1 MTQSPPTAFDI
12 ADMTWPPPP
21 YRPPVPAVTGTDGV
35 RRFDGITY
43 ATTPGYR
50 PRLLDVQVPAGDGPF
65 PAVVWI
71 HGGGWLDG
79 DRRYPPPTVPAA
91 LLHGAVLAAGLAL
104 VSIDYRHSLEAPF
117 PAQLHDVKAA
127 IRYVRA
133 FAGDLGVDPDR
144 IGVWGESAGG
154 HLAALAGLVGPAG
167 AGAADGTAGAAG
179 AEAAGTDAVVADAAG
194 TDAVV
199 ADAVALEGTQGVG
212 SGETGVLAVVDW
224 YGVSDLVAL
233 AAHPMPPMPSGAEFP
248 DPYEALLG
256 ASVADRPDLARAA
269 SPVTY
274 ADGSNP
280 PPPFLLVH
288 GTRDGLV
295 PYSQSEVLAA
305 ALKGAGGEVTLKP
318 VEGADHIFLGSPDIA
333 SIVGD
338 SVAFLAR
345 HLGAGA

>member
-1 MTQSPPTAFDI
+1 MTPSHPAELDL

-21 YRPPVPAVTGTDGV
+21 YQPPVPPVTDAHGV
-35 RRFDGITY
+35 RRFDGVTY

-50 PRLLDVQVPAGDGPF
+50 PRLLDVQVPSGEGPF

-91 LLHGAVLAAGLAL
+91 LLHGSVLAAGLAL

-127 IRYVRA
+127 IRYVRR
-133 FAGDLGVDPDR
+133 FADVLGVDPDR
-144 IGVWGESAGG
+144 LAVWGESAGG
-154 HLAALAGLVGPAG
+154 HLAALAGLVGPG
-167 AGAADGTAGAAG
+167 SED
-179 AEAAGTDAVVADAAG
+179 AE
-194 TDAVV
+194 
-199 ADAVALEGTQGVG
+199 ALEGTHGVG
-212 SGETGVLAVVDW
+212 AGETGVRAVVDW

-233 AAHPMPPMPSGAEFP
+233 AGHPLPGMPAGVEFP

-256 ASVADRPDLARAA
+256 GAEAERPALARAA

-274 ADGSNP
+274 AKGSN

-295 PYSQSEVLAA
+295 PFSQSEALAE
-305 ALKGAGGEVTLKP
+305 ALAGAGGDVTLRP
-318 VEGADHIFLGSPDIA
+318 VEGADHIFLGSPDIPE
-333 SIVGD
+333 IVSE

-345 HLGAGA
+345 HLDAG

>member
-1 MTQSPPTAFDI
+1 MTQSPPAAFDL

-21 YRPPVPAVTGTDGV
+21 YQSPVPPVTGADGV
-35 RRFDGITY
+35 RRFDGVTY

-50 PRLLDVQVPAGDGPF
+50 PRLLDVQVPVGEGPF

-91 LLHGAVLAAGLAL
+91 LLHGAVLGAGLAL

-133 FAGDLGVDPDR
+133 FADVLGIDPDR

-154 HLAALAGLVGPAG
+154 HLAALAGLTRPDGPGG
-167 AGAADGTAGAAG
+167 A
-179 AEAAGTDAVVADAAG
+179 V
-194 TDAVV
+194 
-199 ADAVALEGTQGVG
+199 LEGTQGVTP
-212 SGETGVLAVVDW
+212 GETGVLAVVDW

-233 AAHPMPPMPSGAEFP
+233 AGHPLPPMASGLEFP

-256 ASVADRPDLARAA
+256 ASVAERPEAARAA

-274 ADGSNP
+274 ADGSN

-305 ALKGAGGEVTLKP
+305 ALRSAGGEVVLQP
-318 VEGADHIFLGSPDIA
+318 VEGADHIFLGSPDIPA
-333 SIVGD
+333 IVEE
-338 SVAFLAR
+338 SVAFLAG
-345 HLGAGA
+345 HLGGAPQNGLRQGRGQALG

>member
-1 MTQSPPTAFDI
+1 MTQSPTAGLDL

-21 YRPPVPAVTGTDGV
+21 YQPPVPPRTGADGV
-35 RRFDGITY
+35 RLFDGVTY
-43 ATTPGYR
+43 ATTPGFR
-50 PRLLDVQVPAGDGPF
+50 PRLLDVRTPAGEGPF

-79 DRRYPPPTVPAA
+79 DRRYPPPTVPAE
-91 LLHGAVLAAGLAL
+91 LLHGAVLDAGLAL

-133 FAGDLGVDPDR
+133 FAEVLGIDPDR

-154 HLAALAGLVGPAG
+154 HLAALAGLVGPGSPDG
-167 AGAADGTAGAAG
+167 A
-179 AEAAGTDAVVADAAG
+179 
-194 TDAVV
+194 
-199 ADAVALEGTQGVG
+199 ALEGAHGVG
-212 SGETGVLAVVDW
+212 SGDTGVLAVVDW
-224 YGVSDLVAL
+224 YGVSDLTAL
-233 AAHPMPPMPSGAEFP
+233 AEHPMPPMPGADGFP

-256 ASVADRPDLARAA
+256 GTEAERPALARAA

-274 ADGSNP
+274 ADGTNP

-295 PYSQSEVLAA
+295 PYSQSEALAR
-305 ALKGAGGEVTLKP
+305 ALEGAGGAVTLRP
-318 VEGADHIFLGSPDIA
+318 VDGADHIFLGSPDVGR
-333 SIVGD
+333 IVAE
-338 SVAFLAR
+338 SVAFLAG

>member
-1 MTQSPPTAFDI
+1 MTQSPPAEIDI

-21 YRPPVPAVTGTDGV
+21 YRSPVPPVTGADGV

-50 PRLLDVQVPAGDGPF
+50 PRLLDVQVPAGEGPF

-79 DRRYPPPTVPAA
+79 DRRYPPPTVPAE

-154 HLAALAGLVGPAG
+154 HLAALAGLVGPDSPRG
-167 AGAADGTAGAAG
+167 A
-179 AEAAGTDAVVADAAG
+179 
-194 TDAVV
+194 
-199 ADAVALEGTQGVG
+199 ALEGTQGVG
-212 SGETGVLAVVDW
+212 SGETGVRAVVDW
-224 YGVSDLVAL
+224 YGVSDLVTL
-233 AAHPMPPMPSGAEFP
+233 AEHPMPAMPGTDFP

-256 ASVADRPDLARAA
+256 ATVVERPDLARAA

-274 ADGSNP
+274 AAGSN

-288 GTRDGLV
+288 GTHDGLV
-295 PYSQSEVLAA
+295 PYSQSETLAA
-305 ALKGAGGEVTLKP
+305 ALRSAGGEVTLQP
-318 VEGADHIFLGSPDIA
+318 VEGADHIFLGSGDIPA
-333 SIVGD
+333 IVAGG
-338 SVAFLAR
+338 VAFLAL
-345 HLGAGA
+345 HLGPAA